1 MAEQAA
7 WTGGYELPTYPFVPP
22 PELADGRRRRY
33 PIVIV
38 GGGLSGLT
46 LACDLANR
54 GVESVL
60 LDEDDTIGVRGASS
74 RGIVYAQKT
83 LEVFAHL
90 GTYPRIREKGITW
103 SEGKTLAGHDV
114 VYSFSLQSANA
125 SEQPPFINLQQFY
138 IEWFLVDRIAA
149 LGRCDLRWRN
159 RVTKVTQTADC
170 ATVAVETPAGAYT
183 LEAEWLIDATG
194 VNSPIRQGFGLE
206 TRTSRIVDRW
216 CITDVRF
223 KEHFPTERWTWVEAP
238 FNENRAVWQHLMG
251 DDVWRLDY
259 QMAGDCDPEYVS
271 RREVAEERLRAHL
284 GDIEF
289 ELVWVGPYA
298 YRDHLLDDFR
308 LGRVFFIGDAAHVV
322 SPFGARGGNSG
333 IQDAYNLGWKLAL
346 VTKRRRA
353 AAAPRHLQR
362 RTAAGGETEPR
373 GDEPH
378 VALPRAAIARRA
390 HAAQRRDRAR
400 ARARVRARAGEHR
413 TDVDR
418 QSLPGLARGLRRRLD
433 RAERADH
440 AAGRLAVDAR
450 RARAVGRHGL
460 HRHPLRADARSRRCR
475 LRTARGDR
483 PAVPLLRL
491 RAGRDRRSRGQA
503 ENRAQGRARHLRPH
517 PPRPVSRRARAER
530 ECGAGRGLPPESALP
545 MTTDPNIP
553 DPDGFYAAL
562 VAAHEGLTEAQ
573 SVELNARLV
582 FLLANQVGSQG
593 VLLDCVAAARKPF
606 VQSG

>member
-1 MAEQAA
+1 MAERAA

-22 PELADGRRRRY
+22 PELADGRTRRY

-54 GVESVL
+54 GVASVL

-114 VYSFSLQSANA
+114 VYAFNLQSASA

-138 IEWFLVDRIAA
+138 IEWFLVDRILA
-149 LGRCDLRWRN
+149 LGRCDLRWKN
-159 RVTKVTQTADC
+159 RVTGVTQAAEC
-170 ATVAVETPAGAYT
+170 VTVAVETPAGTYT
-183 LEAEWLIDATG
+183 LEAEWLVDATG
-194 VNSPIRQGFGLE
+194 VNSPIRQAFGLE
-206 TRTSRIVDRW
+206 PRASRIVDRW

-259 QMAGDCDPEYVS
+259 QMAPDCDPEYVS

-346 VTKRRRA
+346 VTKREASPSLLDTYNAERQPA
-353 AAAPRHLQR
+353 ARQNLEVTSRTSRFLAPQSAAE
-362 RTAAGGETEPR
+362 RTLR
-373 GDEPH
+373 N
-378 VALPRAAIARRA
+378 AAI
-390 HAAQRRDRAR
+390 
-400 ARARVRARAGEHR
+400 
-413 TDVDR
+413 
-418 QSLPGLARGLRRRLD
+418 GLAREY
-433 RAERADH
+433 AF
-440 AAGRLAVDAR
+440 
-450 RARAVGRHGL
+450 ARALVNTGRMSVGN
-460 HRHPLRADARSRRCR
+460 PYPDS
-475 LRTARGDR
+475 
-483 PAVPLLRL
+483 PAV
-491 RAGRDRRSRGQA
+491 S
-503 ENRAQGRARHLRPH
+503 
-517 PPRPVSRRARAER
+517 
-530 ECGAGRGLPPESALP
+530 GAGWTVPNVPIALP
-545 MTTDPNIP
+545 DGSRSTLVALAQAVGTAFIGILYAPTHGHDLAGFAQLEATGMPYRFFVCGPGGIGDPEGKLKSVLKAEP
-553 DPDGFYAAL
+553 DTFALIRPDLYLAAL
-562 VAAHEGLTEAQ
+562 VPNAGAAQAEAC
-573 SVELNARLV
+573 L
-582 FLLANQVGSQG
+582 
-593 VLLDCVAAARKPF
+593 RKALCL
-606 VQSG
+606 

>member
-1 MAEQAA
+1 LAEQRA
-7 WTGGYELPTYPFVPP
+7 WTGGYELPSYSFVPP
-22 PELADGRRRRY
+22 PELADGRKRRY

-54 GVESVL
+54 GVDSVL

-103 SEGKTLAGHDV
+103 SDAKTLAGDDV

-149 LGRCDLRWRN
+149 LGRCDLRWKN
-159 RVTKVTQTADC
+159 RVTKVTQTAAC

-206 TRTSRIVDRW
+206 THTSRIVDRW

-259 QMAGDCDPEYVS
+259 QMAPDCDPEYVS

-346 VTKRRRA
+346 VARRQAPQSLLDTYDAERQPA
-353 AAAPRHLQR
+353 ARQNLQVTSRTSRFLAPQSPAE
-362 RTAAGGETEPR
+362 RTLR
-373 GDEPH
+373 S
-378 VALPRAAIARRA
+378 AAI
-390 HAAQRRDRAR
+390 
-400 ARARVRARAGEHR
+400 
-413 TDVDR
+413 
-418 QSLPGLARGLRRRLD
+418 GLAREYPFGRTLVNTGRMSIGNPYPD
-433 RAERADH
+433 SPAVSG
-440 AAGRLAVDAR
+440 AGWTLQNVPITLPDGARSTLVALAQ
-450 RARAVGRHGL
+450 AVGTAFIGL
-460 HRHPLRADARSRRCR
+460 LYAPRR
-475 LRTARGDR
+475 GHD
-483 PAVPLLRL
+483 V
-491 RAGRDRRSRGQA
+491 AGF
-503 ENRAQGRARHLRPH
+503 AQLEAT
-517 PPRPVSRRARAER
+517 
-530 ECGAGRGLPPESALP
+530 GLPFRFFVCGPGG
-545 MTTDPNIP
+545 IG
-553 DPDGFYAAL
+553 DPDGKLKSVLKAEPDTFALIRPDLYLGAL
-562 VAAHEGLTEAQ
+562 VPNATPAQAEAC
-573 SVELNARLV
+573 L
-582 FLLANQVGSQG
+582 
-593 VLLDCVAAARKPF
+593 RKALCL
-606 VQSG
+606 